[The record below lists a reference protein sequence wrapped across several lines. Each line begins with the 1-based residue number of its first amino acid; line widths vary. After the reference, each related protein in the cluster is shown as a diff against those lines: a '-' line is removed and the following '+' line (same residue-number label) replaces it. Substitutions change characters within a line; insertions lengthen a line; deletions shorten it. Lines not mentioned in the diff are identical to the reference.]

1 MERQVCAQQAQCCAE
16 AQMGSDCV
24 SGFKWGI
31 IRHFRLLL
39 MLLGDWPDFQM
50 YQAINCPLL
59 ISLGT
64 SQPSMHQKNWAGYLE
79 TCIWISDLYSG
90 LALFWWVFVFF
101 FNCWN

>member
-90 LALFWWVFVFF
+90 LALFWWFF
-101 FNCWN
+101 FF